1 MAKEFY
7 SDLRLGILGGG
18 QLGRMLIQETIN
30 LNVDVYILDPDKNA
44 PCKDLCAGF
53 EVGALD
59 DFDTVYQ
66 FGKKVD
72 MITIE
77 IEKVNVDALEKLE
90 DEGVI
95 VYPQARVIRLIQDK
109 GLQKQFFHENDIPTA
124 HFELIADKKAL
135 KEATLSF
142 PYIQKLRKDGY
153 DGRGVYKVVDENDFD
168 NAFEQPSIIEKWI
181 DFEKELAVIVARND
195 DGEIKAFPCVEME
208 FNPEMNLVEFLISP
222 SHLSF
227 EIEQRATELAIKIAE
242 DLKIVGLLAVE
253 MFLTKGGKILVNEIA
268 PRPHNS
274 GHQSIEGN
282 TTSQF
287 AQHLRAIFNLPLG
300 NTDVI
305 NNAVMINLLGEPDYT
320 GLAIYQGIEE
330 AMKIEGVF
338 IHLYGKKYTK
348 PFRKMGHVTI
358 VNENREDA
366 IRIARQIQNT
376 IKVIA

>member
-30 LNVDVYILDPDKNA
+30 LNVDVHILDPDKNA
-44 PCKDLCAGF
+44 PCKDLCTSF

-72 MITIE
+72 LLTIE

-90 DEGVI
+90 DEGVV

-109 GLQKQFFHENDIPTA
+109 GLQKQFFNENNIPTTP
-124 HFELIADKKAL
+124 FQLIADKKAL
-135 KEATLSF
+135 IETTMPF
-142 PYIQKLRKDGY
+142 PFIQKLRKDGY
-153 DGRGVYKVVDENDFD
+153 DGRGVYKIIDENSFD

-181 DFEKELAVIVARND
+181 DFDKELAVIVARND
-195 DGEIKAFPCVEME
+195 KGDIKTFPCVEME
-208 FNPEMNLVEFLISP
+208 FNPEMNLVEFIISP
-222 SHLSF
+222 SNLSF
-227 EIEQRATELAIKIAE
+227 DIQQKAKDLAIKIAE

-253 MFLTKGGKILVNEIA
+253 MFLTKEGEILVNELA

-300 NTDVI
+300 NTDNI
-305 NNAVMINLLGEPDYT
+305 SNAVMINLLGEPDFT
-320 GLAIYQGIEE
+320 GLAIYQGIED
-330 AMKIEGVF
+330 AMKIDGVF

-358 VNENREDA
+358 VNEDREEA
-366 IRIARQIQNT
+366 IKIARHIQNT

>member
-366 IRIARQIQNT
+366 ISIARQIQNT